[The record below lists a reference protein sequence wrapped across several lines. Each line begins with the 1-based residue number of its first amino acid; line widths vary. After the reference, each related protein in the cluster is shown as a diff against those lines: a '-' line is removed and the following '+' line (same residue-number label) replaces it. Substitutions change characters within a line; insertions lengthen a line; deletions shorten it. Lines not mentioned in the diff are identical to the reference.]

1 MHAADT
7 APTPTA
13 PAVTAPGDPAQLSHH
28 VPQGEPEPDAG
39 PRKSWAVLALALTA
53 QILVVLDISVVN
65 TALPVIGESL
75 RLGSSDLQWLVTAY
89 LLLSGGGL
97 LLGGRIADLLPRHRV
112 FLTGMT
118 IFTAA
123 SLASGFA
130 NNATEL
136 ITSRATQ
143 GLGAALMTPA
153 ALSLVMT
160 TYSGAQRTR
169 GLALWGAVGSLGI
182 AAGVLFGGALTTWF
196 GWQLIFWVNVPIGVV
211 ALAAGFKVLPKDTA
225 ARAGFAQFDVPGA
238 LTVIGGLGALMYALA
253 STSAHGWLSAQSLVA
268 FAASALLLAAFVRI
282 EKRAARPLVPP
293 HTWKVRTLVSGT
305 TVMLG
310 ATALLVGAVFLTS
323 IFFQTVMG
331 YSALRAGLAFLPLAL
346 AITAGTHLASKLLA
360 KTSPRNIAAGG
371 LALVATGA
379 ALLSLIGSDA
389 QFATD
394 LLPGML
400 VLGFGVGLVF
410 VAVAVTS
417 MAGIPAQ
424 HAGMASGFLMTGH
437 EVGAALGVAV
447 LSAVATAAGSLVDA
461 AGVVDGFTAAFLAA
475 AVLAV
480 GFGVVAYLR
489 MPAARMDGAAAM
501 HMHH

>member
-1 MHAADT
+1 
-7 APTPTA
+7 
-13 PAVTAPGDPAQLSHH
+13 
-28 VPQGEPEPDAG
+28 
-39 PRKSWAVLALALTA
+39 
-53 QILVVLDISVVN
+53 
-65 TALPVIGESL
+65 
-75 RLGSSDLQWLVTAY
+75 
-89 LLLSGGGL
+89 
-97 LLGGRIADLLPRHRV
+97 
-112 FLTGMT
+112 
-118 IFTAA
+118 
-123 SLASGFA
+123 
-130 NNATEL
+130 
-136 ITSRATQ
+136 
-143 GLGAALMTPA
+143 
-153 ALSLVMT
+153 
-160 TYSGAQRTR
+160 
-169 GLALWGAVGSLGI
+169 
-182 AAGVLFGGALTTWF
+182 
-196 GWQLIFWVNVPIGVV
+196 
-211 ALAAGFKVLPKDTA
+211 
-225 ARAGFAQFDVPGA
+225 
-238 LTVIGGLGALMYALA
+238 
-253 STSAHGWLSAQSLVA
+253 
-268 FAASALLLAAFVRI
+268 
-282 EKRAARPLVPP
+282 
-293 HTWKVRTLVSGT
+293 
-305 TVMLG
+305 MLG

-331 YSALRAGLAFLPLAL
+331 YSALRAGVAFLPLAL

-371 LALVATGA
+371 LTLVAAGA
-379 ALLSLIGSDA
+379 ALLSLVGSDA
-389 QFATD
+389 RFATD

-447 LSAVATAAGSLVDA
+447 LSAVATAAGSLTDA